1 MKRIPSSIS
10 PLRFFCSGEGNF
22 YIKLTHIWQKKCV
35 QVKLYLVS
43 NICTIVSRVVAV
55 YGVFKV
61 VDLVVVKSI
70 VEQYPKSLKKGK

>member
-1 MKRIPSSIS
+1 MA
-10 PLRFFCSGEGNF
+10 
-22 YIKLTHIWQKKCV
+22 KKSV
-35 QVKLYLVS
+35 QVKLYLVA